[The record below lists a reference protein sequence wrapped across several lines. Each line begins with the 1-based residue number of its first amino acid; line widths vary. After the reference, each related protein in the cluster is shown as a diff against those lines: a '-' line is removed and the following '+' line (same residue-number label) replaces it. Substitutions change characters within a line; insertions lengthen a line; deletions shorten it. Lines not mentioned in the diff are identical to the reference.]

1 MQHIKIFENRFSP
14 EMAAGMTSLGF
25 DSFSGYFIT
34 YEAINSYGDGGATAL
49 AIVGESNQKV
59 YKMVFDHFGID
70 PEEIEDEIKNL
81 KSLDD
86 AFELV
91 EENLGGD
98 DGGYFTNFT
107 TKIIEMKPIKL
118 ENSIQVED
126 LLDLPAVIKMGKRVF
141 SDFDSK
147 MQSS

>member
-1 MQHIKIFENRFSP
+1 MKHLKIFENRFSP

-25 DSFSGYFIT
+25 DSFPGYFIT
-34 YEAINSYGDGGATAL
+34 YEVITGNGEGGATAL

-59 YKMVFDHFGID
+59 YKMIFDHFGID

-86 AFELV
+86 VFDLV
-91 EENLGGD
+91 DENLSDLGS
-98 DGGYFTNFT
+98 YLASFT
-107 TKIIEMKPIKL
+107 TKVIEMKPIKL

-126 LLDLPAVIKMGKRVF
+126 LIDLPAVIKMGKRVF

>member
-1 MQHIKIFENRFSP
+1 MSP
-14 EMAAGMTSLGF
+14 E
-25 DSFSGYFIT
+25 FIEKWERLLEDVDKQKIPVEFIKKIVLKLRGRRQQT
-34 YEAINSYGDGGATAL
+34 INIGKLTEQGLY
-49 AIVGESNQKV
+49 
-59 YKMVFDHFGID
+59 